1 MSVVTDCVFCKII
14 EGKIPSQK
22 IHETES
28 VLVIQDIQ
36 PMSPTHYLFL
46 PKAHYESVSHVPKER
61 MNVMTELFSEIQSV
75 AEKGGFAK
83 EGFRT
88 VINTGKRGGQ
98 TVFHLHIHFLAGKAM
113 SGQFS

>member
-1 MSVVTDCVFCKII
+1 MSPNSDCIFCKII

-28 VLVIQDIQ
+28 VLAIQDLQ

-46 PKAHYESVSHVPKER
+46 PKVHYESVAHIPKER
-61 MNVMTELFSEIQSV
+61 MDVMADLFTEIQKV
-75 AEKGGFAK
+75 AEVGGFAK